1 MQHFKKLSKIT
12 YVVSLGFCVY
22 KSHLECQSLEIIL
35 DANSLQMEE
44 LPDLGSL

>member
-1 MQHFKKLSKIT
+1 MQRFKKLSKIT

-35 DANSLQMEE
+35 DANRFANGRASRF
-44 LPDLGSL
+44 G

>member
-35 DANSLQMEE
+35 DANRFANGRASRF
-44 LPDLGSL
+44 G